1 MSRLGDIG
9 HGTFWRKELK
19 DDEELEFETEAKEEL
34 EEDLDRLEES
44 EELEEDSFSFAVN
57 FDTNELLSFS
67 ALIEAV

>member
-9 HGTFWRKELK
+9 HGTFWRNELK